1 MGSIGNANGAANG
14 SGTPSK
20 AFATL
25 LTKKSYLAGALVLHQ
40 SLVENKSAYPLVV
53 FATKELPQDARD
65 ILGRRGI
72 HVREIEYLQ
81 PPPDKQANLD
91 EHDLRF
97 QDTWTKLRV
106 FEMAEY
112 DRLVLLD
119 SDMLCLRNMDELLEM
134 PLDEGWIAA
143 THACTCNPRKLSHY
157 PSDWVPENCGHTQA
171 KLTTPLAA
179 SDFSRPTHDRLNSGA
194 VVLRPS
200 KATFDGIVS
209 FLHTDERVPTYKFPD
224 QDLLA
229 DYFKDKFLPISYR
242 YNALKTLRYC
252 HAPMWRDEDVKNVHY
267 ILKKPWY
274 YQLPAGDPDYETHS
288 WYVRVGSWWDA
299 YSRLQA
305 SWDHESDWDV
315 IEATVNRAE
324 RRPDQA

>member
-112 DRLVLLD
+112 D
-119 SDMLCLRNMDELLEM
+119 
-134 PLDEGWIAA
+134 
-143 THACTCNPRKLSHY
+143 
-157 PSDWVPENCGHTQA
+157 
-171 KLTTPLAA
+171 
-179 SDFSRPTHDRLNSGA
+179 
-194 VVLRPS
+194 
-200 KATFDGIVS
+200 VS
-209 FLHTDERVPTYKFPD
+209 SFPG
-224 QDLLA
+224 
-229 DYFKDKFLPISYR
+229 
-242 YNALKTLRYC
+242 
-252 HAPMWRDEDVKNVHY
+252 
-267 ILKKPWY
+267 
-274 YQLPAGDPDYETHS
+274 QLP
-288 WYVRVGSWWDA
+288 GSSNQT
-299 YSRLQA
+299 SR
-305 SWDHESDWDV
+305 
-315 IEATVNRAE
+315 
-324 RRPDQA
+324 